1 MTDVTPTPP
10 SGWLTR
16 LLSGTDNQTPAI
28 GRVLGA
34 VLFIN
39 LLTALPAVVVGVLLA
54 QGVKWDVWS
63 SVFMALVAYVPAIV
77 GSITVLIRVTH
88 PTEPDPKP

>member
-1 MTDVTPTPP
+1 MWFTKLI
-10 SGWLTR
+10 SGA
-16 LLSGTDNQTPAI
+16 DNTTPAI

-39 LLTALPAVVVGVLLA
+39 LLTILPAIVVGVLFA

-63 SVFMALVAYVPAIV
+63 SVFTALVLYVPAVV

-88 PTEPDPKP
+88 PTEPS